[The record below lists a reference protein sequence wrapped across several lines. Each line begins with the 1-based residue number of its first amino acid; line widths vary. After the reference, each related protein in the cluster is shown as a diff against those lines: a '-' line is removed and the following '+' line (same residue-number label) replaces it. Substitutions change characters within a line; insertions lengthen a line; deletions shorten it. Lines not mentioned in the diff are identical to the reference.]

1 MSRLNQV
8 FERFQALNVLVIGDL
23 MLDAY
28 TWGKVQRISP
38 EAPVPVVQVNKRERR
53 LGGAGNVVLNLAALG
68 AKPWMFSVIGLDAM
82 GQEIKELFLQAGLEV
97 QGLLEEE
104 GRPTTVKERILAGS
118 QQLLRIDEESDLP
131 ISDSSRERL
140 LSSILQRLPMMDV
153 LIFED
158 YDKGVL
164 SPELIRPII
173 AAAKSHGIPTVV
185 DPKRKQFMDYQG
197 ATLFKPNLSELRAG
211 LAYADEASLCQE
223 LSKAVAEFRQAQA
236 FDALFLTLSEQGVY
250 MDYLGEII
258 QIPAHLRR
266 IADVS
271 GAGDTVISIAACAL
285 ASACQPRE
293 IAALANLGG
302 GLVCEHLGVVPI
314 DKERLFQEAG
324 LHQVFG

>member
-68 AKPWMFSVIGLDAM
+68 AKPWMFSVIGPDAM

-314 DKERLFQEAG
+314 DKKRLFQEAG

>member
-68 AKPWMFSVIGLDAM
+68 AKPWMFSVIGPDAM

>member
-68 AKPWMFSVIGLDAM
+68 AKPWMFSVIGPDAM
-82 GQEIKELFLQAGLEV
+82 GREIKELFLQAGLEV

-118 QQLLRIDEESDLP
+118 QQLLRIDEEIDLP

-211 LAYADEASLCQE
+211 LAYADEASLRQE

>member
-68 AKPWMFSVIGLDAM
+68 AKPWMFSVIGPDAM

-211 LAYADEASLCQE
+211 LAYADEASLRQE

>member
-68 AKPWMFSVIGLDAM
+68 AKPWMFSVIGPDAM

-118 QQLLRIDEESDLP
+118 QQLLRIDEEIDLP

-211 LAYADEASLCQE
+211 LAYADEASLRQE

>member
-68 AKPWMFSVIGLDAM
+68 AKPWMFSVIGPDAM
-82 GQEIKELFLQAGLEV
+82 GKEIKELFLQAGLEV

>member
-68 AKPWMFSVIGLDAM
+68 AKPWMFSVIGPDAM

-173 AAAKSHGIPTVV
+173 SAAKSHGIPTVV

-211 LAYADEASLCQE
+211 LAYADEASLRQE

-285 ASACQPRE
+285 ASACQPIE